1 MTLMGQLPLVTLL
14 ALAAVTSLLTDRF
27 LSSINLTNLLL
38 QSSIMSVIAM
48 GMTFVIVAGGFD
60 LSVGSVAALSGCVA
74 ALVMLKTTSAA
85 GVAAGIAAGAL
96 VGLAN
101 GLAITAL
108 NVNPFITTLGTMVL
122 IRGVVFLLTGGQA
135 ISGAF
140 GLPDAFVRF
149 GAERVLGVHDLVWVP
164 AILLA
169 VLSGVLNLT
178 PYGRKIFATG
188 GNRDAADLSGIRVNV
203 IVTSTYAWCG
213 LLARVAGGVVPGR
226 PQSRQ
231 PAPGEFYELTAVAAV
246 VLGGAGLH
254 GGGGRLFQR
263 GVGGLIH
270 GGLRHDPNPLH

>member
-1 MTLMGQLPLVTLL
+1 MSTDAKAAPQAPLRLRRMTLTGQLPLVTLL

-74 ALVMLKTTSAA
+74 ALVMLKTTIAA

-101 GLAITAL
+101 GLVITAL

-188 GNRDAADLSGIRVNV
+188 GNRDAAYLSGIRVNV

-213 LLARVAGGVVPGR
+213 LLAGVAGVM
-226 PQSRQ
+226 
-231 PAPGEFYELTAVAAV
+231 LAA
-246 VLGGAGLH
+246 
-254 GGGGRLFQR
+254 RL
-263 GVGGLIH
+263 
-270 GGLRHDPNPLH
+270 